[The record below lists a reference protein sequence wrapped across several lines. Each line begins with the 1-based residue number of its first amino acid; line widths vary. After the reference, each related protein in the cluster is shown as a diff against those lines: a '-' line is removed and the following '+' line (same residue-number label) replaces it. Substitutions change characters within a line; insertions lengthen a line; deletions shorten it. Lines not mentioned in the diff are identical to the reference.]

1 MVNSDPLEMSVG
13 GKLFRWGKHT
23 YVMGIVNV
31 TPDSFS
37 GDGLVADVDAC
48 VNQALAMEQVGA
60 DIIDVGGESSR
71 PPGLIYGEGA
81 KEISVE
87 EELDRIIPV
96 INAIRKFSNIPISV
110 DTYKPLVA
118 EEAINSG
125 ANMINDVWGLKR
137 SPDLAK
143 ISAGKNVPL
152 VIMHNQTGTEY
163 NDLIKD
169 IISDLRSSITTAIG
183 YGVKESNIII
193 DPGFG
198 FGKLP
203 AHNLEILRNL
213 QFFKSQLN
221 YPMLIGTSR
230 KSTIGQILNKSNP
243 KDRIYGSA
251 ATVAFAIFGGIDIV
265 RVDDVDEMKQVS
277 VMSDSITSGWFD

>member
-1 MVNSDPLEMSVG
+1 
-13 GKLFRWGKHT
+13 
-23 YVMGIVNV
+23 MGIVNV

-169 IISDLRSSITTAIG
+169 IISDLSSSITTAIG

-265 RVDDVDEMKQVS
+265 RVHDVDEMKQVS
-277 VMSDSITSGWFD
+277 VMSDSITRGWFD

>member
-1 MVNSDPLEMSVG
+1 
-13 GKLFRWGKHT
+13 
-23 YVMGIVNV
+23 MGIVNV

-96 INAIRKFSNIPISV
+96 INAIRKFSNIPKSV

-265 RVDDVDEMKQVS
+265 RVHDVDEMKQVS
-277 VMSDSITSGWFD
+277 VMSDSITRGWFD